1 MKREEL
7 LDCLRLASLSYIE
20 KQYSHVMQYT
30 ILYTESVDAVICQSA
45 FEPSLVQYNVDLVMF
60 GHVHIYERNKGIG
73 INGTVDPN
81 GYNNPKYPVYLTN
94 GAGGHYDGLDAIVPN
109 NNSWSTFRIESN
121 RIEYM

>member
-1 MKREEL
+1 
-7 LDCLRLASLSYIE
+7 
-20 KQYSHVMQYT
+20 
-30 ILYTESVDAVICQSA
+30 
-45 FEPSLVQYNVDLVMF
+45 MF

-109 NNSWSTFRIESN
+109 NNSWSTFALDSVYGWSRITIHN
-121 RIEYM
+121 RTHLTQDFIASTNGSVVDTFTLYKQH